1 VEGFAA
7 PEEAARLAGMRF
19 ANEAA
24 RLARELDSAEAEAA
38 RERAAEEERLRVLQT
53 MEAAKRN
60 RAVGGGPANNAVP
73 LVRATAASR
82 SSPDADA
89 AGPVPVP
96 AYARTWFDAEDT
108 ESDDDDSD
116 GSVLTISEWF
126 S

>member
-1 VEGFAA
+1 
-7 PEEAARLAGMRF
+7 
-19 ANEAA
+19 
-24 RLARELDSAEAEAA
+24 
-38 RERAAEEERLRVLQT
+38 

-82 SSPDADA
+82 SPPDADA

-116 GSVLTISEWF
+116 GSVLTVSEWF

>member
-1 VEGFAA
+1 
-7 PEEAARLAGMRF
+7 M
-19 ANEAA
+19 
-24 RLARELDSAEAEAA
+24 
-38 RERAAEEERLRVLQT
+38 LQT

-82 SSPDADA
+82 SADPA
-89 AGPVPVP
+89 PVP

-116 GSVLTISEWF
+116 GSVLTVSEWF